1 MVQQYLTSR
10 RSVTNAEGLLYT
22 DLFPPLQRKAYPVP
36 APIRIVQHRPVILEE
51 DRIVCTTII
60 SRLIVLGAFL
70 LGLAGVVTVA
80 LVPVGS
86 RETPLMIAFVL
97 MPSVGFLLAA
107 FFLLFFDRRT
117 VIDVPQRRISL
128 QERMIY
134 LPMNTQ
140 KQRLDE
146 FDRIDVA
153 IRTPGRESNPSN
165 YCTLLLKGPDEE
177 TPLFDM
183 EDFAR
188 ARRTAREM
196 AELLGLSGP

>member
-1 MVQQYLTSR
+1 
-10 RSVTNAEGLLYT
+10 
-22 DLFPPLQRKAYPVP
+22 VP
-36 APIRIVQHRPVILEE
+36 APIRIVQHRPVILDE
-51 DRIVCTTII
+51 DRVVCTTII

-70 LGLAGVVTVA
+70 LGLVGLAVVA
-80 LVPVGS
+80 LVRVSS
-86 RETPLMIAFVL
+86 REAPLMIAFVL

-117 VIDVPQRRISL
+117 VIDVPRRRISL

-140 KQRLDE
+140 KLRLEE
-146 FDRIDVA
+146 FDRIEVT

-165 YCTLLLKGPDEE
+165 YCTLMLKGPEEE

-188 ARRTAREM
+188 ARRTAREL
-196 AELLGLSGP
+196 AELLDLSGP